1 MTRRWMLMLAL
12 CASMPLCAQDD
23 AAWKKLDF
31 LIGKWIGVAGP
42 KETPLGAGQGAFS
55 FQPELNRKIIVRR
68 NEARYESGASHDDLM
83 VIYLEGGPR
92 AIYFDSEGHT
102 IHYLVSFPAAES
114 VVFES
119 EAGQG
124 PLYRLSYW
132 MEKGVL
138 QGKFEVGGKTYL
150 TWGARKEAVK

>member
-1 MTRRWMLMLAL
+1 MMRIWMLTLAL
-12 CASMPLCAQDD
+12 CLAVPLHGQDD

-31 LIGKWIGVAGP
+31 LVGRWVGVAGP
-42 KETPLGAGQGAFS
+42 NETPHGAGQGAFS

-102 IHYLVSFPAAES
+102 IHYRVSFPAAES

-124 PLYRLSYW
+124 PTYRLSYW
-132 MEKGVL
+132 MDEGVL

-150 TWGARKEAVK
+150 T